1 MARLRILSGREA
13 CRILAE
19 NGFTEVRQRGSHVVM
34 PRREGE
40 KTITVPIPDHSELR
54 IGTLT
59 SIIRQPQLP
68 RRLLETE

>member
-1 MARLRILSGREA
+1 
-13 CRILAE
+13 
-19 NGFTEVRQRGSHVVM
+19 M